1 MGYTKKIKT
10 QAPAIE
16 KGIET
21 ANGTP
26 VRANVLQTPITQ
38 AVVAAMARNFSNLEN
53 IAVCCLVLYEYS
65 IGHRSALWSVS
76 GRFYYC
82 PRFQ

>member
-1 MGYTKKIKT
+1 MGYAKKIKT

-21 ANGTP
+21 TNGTP
-26 VRANVLQTPITQ
+26 VRANVLKTPITQ

-53 IAVCCLVLYEYS
+53 IAVCCLMCL
-65 IGHRSALWSVS
+65 L
-76 GRFYYC
+76 
-82 PRFQ
+82 